1 MFSIFKIHFW
11 LFYGDLVTK
20 MDNGN
25 KYFSNSVGNVFV
37 VQNLPEVV
45 KGALFSKYSR
55 SYLGLRELFE
65 KEFVGIEENSE
76 GFYDRILDGYG
87 DDSIAELGG
96 AHLAFEGVSMLA
108 AKTIEDCRIGGSP
121 LEKSTRYIYFDR
133 KDADGD
139 WQYYRDRS
147 LMKSC
152 FAFGY
157 VGLCDRL
164 FETYSSMVGR
174 LRPLVESL
182 MPREE
187 SVSKTAYA
195 ASVRAK
201 TLDLLRGLLPAAA
214 KTNLGIFG
222 NGRFFSGLLSKLDA
236 SPMAEMNDLSATA
249 FGELNKVIPAF
260 IKRSHPEH
268 KNQMDLVKFLDSVT
282 DLKKS
287 LKVKSQTMSEGVGNV
302 KLVSYDPFA
311 PLNVATM
318 MLFEESNASISEI
331 ESALDGVDLD
341 KLFERMMEGRTNR
354 RHKGCRALENAYF
367 TFEIV
372 GDFGAYRDL
381 HRHRTLTQERQ
392 RLTCDLG
399 YFIPEEI
406 IGTEFEAEYRSCMN
420 DAKKFY
426 DKIAPHFP
434 DEAQYV
440 VPMAY
445 NVRWYFK
452 LNLRALQWIC
462 ELRSQPAG
470 HENYREVAQKMAR
483 AVCDAFPEFRHF
495 FKYADYDKYQLG
507 RLGQEIRKEGK

>member
-1 MFSIFKIHFW
+1 MEGK
-11 LFYGDLVTK
+11 
-20 MDNGN
+20 
-25 KYFSNSVGNVFV
+25 KYFSSKKGNVFV

-65 KEFVGIEENSE
+65 KEFAGIEENSE

-96 AHLAFEGVSMLA
+96 AHLAIEGVSMLA
-108 AKTIEDCRIGGSP
+108 AKAIEDCRIGGSP

-152 FAFGY
+152 YAFGY
-157 VGLCDRL
+157 VELCDKL

-182 MPREE
+182 MPRGEG
-187 SVSKTAYA
+187 VSTTAYA

-201 TLDLLRGLLPAAA
+201 TLDLLRGLLPAAS
-214 KTNLGIFG
+214 KTNMGVFG

-236 SPMAEMNDLSATA
+236 SPMAEMNDLGIAA
-249 FGELNKVIPAF
+249 FHELDKVIPAF
-260 IKRSHPEH
+260 IKRSRPDH
-268 KNQMDLVKFLDSVT
+268 KNQVDLLKFLDSMT
-282 DLKKS
+282 DSKKS
-287 LKVKSQTMSEGVGNV
+287 LKVETRERATCRNV
-302 KLVSYDPFA
+302 RLVNYDPFA

-331 ESALDGVDLD
+331 ESALEGADLG

-420 DAKKFY
+420 EAKKFY
-426 DKIAPHFP
+426 DKIVRTFP
-434 DEAQYV
+434 DEAQYI

-462 ELRSQPAG
+462 ELRTQPAG

-483 AVCDAFPEFRHF
+483 AVCDAFPEFEHF
-495 FKYADYDKYQLG
+495 FGFVDYGKYQLG
-507 RLGQEIRKEGK
+507 RLGQEIRREEK